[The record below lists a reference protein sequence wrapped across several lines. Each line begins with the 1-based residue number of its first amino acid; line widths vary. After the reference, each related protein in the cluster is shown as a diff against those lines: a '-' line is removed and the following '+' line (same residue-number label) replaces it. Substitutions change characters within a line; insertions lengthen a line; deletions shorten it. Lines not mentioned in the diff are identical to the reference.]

1 MRIRYITGRGGELE
15 RGLSLHLSEQAVD
28 YQGLAI
34 NRAFLAQSLAYQID
48 LVRQHAL
55 SAEEGYL
62 IANSYGAYL
71 LMLSLI
77 DASIVPDRVLLI
89 SPVLCTAIV
98 PTRMSSFRPPQA
110 NRLKLAIAEGRVV
123 KPSYLRVI
131 TGEDDPICCPNLA
144 RFVAKQMNIDQ
155 LDIISE
161 AGHNLPKDTL
171 DDMLQEFLT
180 RP

>member
-1 MRIRYITGRGGELE
+1 VRIRYITGRGGELDK
-15 RGLSLHLSEQAVD
+15 GLSLHLSQQTVD

-34 NRAFLAQSLAYQID
+34 NSSFLTHSLAHQID

-55 SAEEGYL
+55 SAGEGHL
-62 IANSYGAYL
+62 IATSYGAYL

-77 DASIVPDRVLLI
+77 DVPSAPDRVLLI
-89 SPVLCTAIV
+89 SPVLGTAIV
-98 PTRMSSFRPPQA
+98 PTQMSSFRPPQA
-110 NRLKLAIAEGRVV
+110 NRLKLAIAGGRVV
-123 KPSYLRVI
+123 KPSYLRII

-144 RFVAKQMNIDQ
+144 RFVAKQMNVDQ